1 MLFINKRVLRSFDW
15 TNLFLIVLLAGIGL
29 LFVLSATYKPDV
41 PFSGYFKKQA
51 LGIIIGIALYF
62 GASIIDYRTWMRM
75 GYFLFIASLGL
86 LVFTLIKGT
95 SMMGGQR
102 WINLFFF
109 KFQPSELMKL
119 FFPAFFAYY
128 IHTHHNTKHV
138 TFRHFVPIIVML
150 FISSLLILKQ
160 PDLGTALIVLFSGF
174 VLLWLAGIDKKFF
187 IIGALIIAVSAP
199 ILWSSLKDYQ
209 KKRITTFLGQG
220 ASNKERYQIEQ
231 SHIAIGSGKCLGK
244 GLLNGT
250 QNRLLFLP
258 QGRNDFIFAV
268 LCEELG
274 FLGALFI
281 LLLYVALF
289 IRIFGKI
296 TTIKEL
302 SVQIFAVG
310 LTIHVALSALINLAM
325 VTGLLP
331 VVGIPLPF
339 MSYGMTNLW
348 VTFMSL
354 GWFQSINL
362 SVYSSD

>member
-1 MLFINKRVLRSFDW
+1 MNKKAFKYFDW
-15 TNLFLIVLLAGIGL
+15 TNFFLIILLALIGL
-29 LFVLSATYKPDV
+29 LFVFSATYKPEI
-41 PFSGYFKKQA
+41 PFSTYFKKQA
-51 LGIIIGIALYF
+51 IGILLGIGLYLIA
-62 GASIIDYRTWMRM
+62 GMIDYRTWMRM

-86 LVFTLIKGT
+86 LIFTLIRGT
-95 SMMGGQR
+95 AMMGGQR

-109 KFQPSELMKL
+109 KFQPSELIKL

-128 IHTHHNTKHV
+128 IHTHHTTGPV
-138 TFRHFVPIIVML
+138 TFRHFIPIIFML
-150 FISSLLILKQ
+150 FTSTLLVLKQ

-174 VLLWLAGIDKKFF
+174 MLLWLAGVDKKFF
-187 IIGALIIAVSAP
+187 IMGALIVAVSTP
-199 ILWSSLKDYQ
+199 ILWTSLKDYQ

-231 SHIAIGSGKCLGK
+231 SRITIGSGKWLGK
-244 GLLNGT
+244 GLLSGT

-258 QGRNDFIFAV
+258 QSRNDFIFAV

-281 LLLYVALF
+281 ILLYIALF
-289 IRIFGKI
+289 VRIFGKI
-296 TTIKEL
+296 VTIKQL

-310 LTIHVALSALINLAM
+310 LTVHVALSALINLAM
-325 VTGLLP
+325 VVGLLP

-348 VTFMSL
+348 VTFVSL
-354 GWFQSINL
+354 GWFQSI
-362 SVYSSD
+362 SQSIYSSE